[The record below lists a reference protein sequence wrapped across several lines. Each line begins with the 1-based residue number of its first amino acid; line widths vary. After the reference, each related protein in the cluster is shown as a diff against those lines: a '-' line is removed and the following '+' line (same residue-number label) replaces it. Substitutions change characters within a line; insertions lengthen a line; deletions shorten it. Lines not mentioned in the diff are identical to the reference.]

1 MQPYRLIG
9 TERYFLIDQPIN
21 HLLHDKS
28 STASQANHS
37 ILSTEVLSTLS
48 HTRFIIHMPEIAKA
62 SPIRIDSVSAP
73 NAQVATRQ
81 LKLLQSQN
89 AALRRVVP
97 RATLGQ

>member
-9 TERYFLIDQPIN
+9 TERDFLIDQPTN

-37 ILSTEVLSTLS
+37 ILSTEVPSTLS
-48 HTRFIIHMPEIAKA
+48 HNRFIIHMPEIAKA

-73 NAQVATRQ
+73 NAQVATRHRILPRGQ
-81 LKLLQSQN
+81 RSALQREV
-89 AALRRVVP
+89 L
-97 RATLGQ
+97 RATLGL